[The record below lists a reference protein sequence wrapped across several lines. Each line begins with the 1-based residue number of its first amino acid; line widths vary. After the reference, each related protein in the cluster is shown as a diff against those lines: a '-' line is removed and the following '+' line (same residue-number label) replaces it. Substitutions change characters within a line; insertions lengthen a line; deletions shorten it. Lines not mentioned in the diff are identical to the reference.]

1 MRTRTCAVDTRP
13 MVHVGLVTMLA
24 KRSAD
29 FLSATAVPGI
39 VRIENFGNTNSL
51 GVSGLRTAILRCR
64 CVRCHVTLTRS
75 GGRRVIDW
83 PHPIDLLASCWEA
96 QAQMVFQV
104 RPGSLD
110 SRDLTTKDRVPGDA
124 DRMC

>member
-1 MRTRTCAVDTRP
+1 
-13 MVHVGLVTMLA
+13 MVHVGLVRMLA
-24 KRSAD
+24 KRRAR

-39 VRIENFGNTNSL
+39 VRIENFGNTKQSRCL
-51 GVSGLRTAILRCR
+51 GFDDRDIRCR

-75 GGRRVIDW
+75 GGRRVIDL
-83 PHPIDLLASCWEA
+83 PHPIDLLAGCWEA

-110 SRDLTTKDRVPGDA
+110 SRDLT
-124 DRMC
+124 